1 MQNYMPQQFNRQFN
15 TVPGTQMFNPSLQQQ
30 NVLRMLAVTNKE
42 EANATPVEF
51 NGVPTFFYNQ
61 STNEIYKKQ
70 FDINSGLAVLQEFKK
85 SEPLPEPISKENEV
99 LSINPYENDFK
110 ALNDKIDGLQ
120 KTFESYIHAQVPHDV
135 KGVKNAK

>member
-15 TVPGTQMFNPSLQQQ
+15 PVPGTQMFNPSLQQ
-30 NVLRMLAVTNKE
+30 NVLKMYAVTNKE
-42 EANATPVEF
+42 EATATPVDF
-51 NGVPTFFYNQ
+51 NGIPTFFYNQ

-85 SEPLPEPISKENEV
+85 NEPLQEPESKENEV
-99 LSINPYENDFK
+99 PNINPYEDDFK
-110 ALNDKIDGLQ
+110 ALNDKIDGLR
-120 KTFESYIHAQVPHDV
+120 KTFETYINSQQVTHDI

>member
-15 TVPGTQMFNPSLQQQ
+15 ALPGNQVFNQNLQQ
-30 NVLRMLAVTNKE
+30 NVLRMFAVTNKE
-42 EANATPVEF
+42 EANATPVDF

-85 SEPLPEPISKENEV
+85 NEPIPEPGLKENT
-99 LSINPYENDFK
+99 LQNINPYEKDFK
-110 ALNDKIDGLQ
+110 ALNTKIDDLQ
-120 KTFESYIHAQVPHDV
+120 KTFESYIDSQQINHDV
-135 KGVKNAK
+135 KAVKNAK